1 MKLLQEIIKMRR
13 FLFAAIFVVALTGV
27 RAAEVA
33 GVKLDDRLR
42 LAPGGPELV
51 LNGAGIRTRVFFKVY
66 VGALYLPEK
75 KVAASDVLALAG
87 PKRVAM
93 AMLRD
98 LTAQQL
104 SEALA
109 EGISNNSS
117 AAEQAALKAR
127 VDELLAIMNS
137 LGEAKKGDAIALD
150 FLPESG
156 TRVVVNGQSR
166 GKSIAGEDFYR
177 ALLRI
182 WLGDKPVDDDLKKGM
197 LGQAG

>member
-1 MKLLQEIIKMRR
+1 MRR
-13 FLFAAIFVVALTGV
+13 LLFAAIFVFALTGA
-27 RAAEVA
+27 RAAEVG

-75 KVAASDVLALAG
+75 KAAANDVLALAG

-93 AMLRD
+93 SMLRD

-109 EGISNNSS
+109 DGIRNNST
-117 AAEQAALKAR
+117 AAEQEALKAR
-127 VDELLAIMNS
+127 IEELLAIMNA
-137 LGEAKKGDAIALD
+137 LGEAKKGDAILLD

-156 TRVVVNGQSR
+156 TGVSVNAAVK
-166 GKSIAGEDFYR
+166 GKPIAGEDFYR

-182 WLGDKPVDDDLKKGM
+182 WLGDKPVDGDLKKGL
-197 LGQAG
+197 LGQTL

>member
-1 MKLLQEIIKMRR
+1 MRR
-13 FLFAAIFVVALTGV
+13 LLFAAIFIIAMTGV

-75 KVAASDVLALAG
+75 KATANDVLALAG

-104 SEALA
+104 SEALGD
-109 EGISNNSS
+109 GIRNNST
-117 AAEQAALKAR
+117 AAEQEALKAR
-127 VDELLAIMNS
+127 VEELLAIMNA
-137 LGEAKKGDAIALD
+137 LGEAKKGDAITLD

-156 TRVVVNGQSR
+156 TRVVVNGQPR
-166 GKSIAGEDFYR
+166 GKPIAGEDFYR

-182 WLGDKPVDDDLKKGM
+182 WLGDKPVDDDLKRAM
-197 LGQAG
+197 LGQGG